1 MQEITIER
9 TQHPK
14 QKPTDQTRLGFGNY
28 YTDHMFLM
36 NYDAGQGWHD
46 PRIVP
51 YGPIELDPAAMC
63 LHYGQEVFEGLKAYR
78 TEDGRILLFRPDRNM
93 ARLNSSNERLCIPA
107 IDEAF
112 AVEAIKKLVS
122 VDQDW
127 IPTAEGTSLY
137 IRPFIF
143 ATEAQVGVHP
153 AQELL
158 FAIILSP
165 VGAYYP
171 EGLNPVKIYVEDKY
185 VRAVRG
191 GMGYTKT
198 GGNYAASLK
207 AQDEAEKVGYTQ
219 VLWLDGVERK
229 YIEEVG
235 TMNVFFVIDD
245 EIVTP
250 ELQGSILPG
259 VTRMSCIELLK
270 KQGYK
275 VSERR
280 LSIEEVAKAADA
292 GKLKEAFGSGT
303 AAVISPIGEL
313 KWDEKVMTINNGEI
327 GTISQHLYD
336 TLTGIQWG
344 KLPDPYGWTVEVK

>member
-36 NYDAGQGWHD
+36 NYDPEHGWHD
-46 PRIVP
+46 GRIVP
-51 YGPIELDPAAMC
+51 YAPFQIDPAAMC

-280 LSIEEVAKAADA
+280 LSIEEVAEAADA

>member
-36 NYDAGQGWHD
+36 NYDEGKGWHD

-259 VTRMSCIELLK
+259 VTRMSCIEMLK

-280 LSIEEVAKAADA
+280 LSIEEVAEAADA